1 MGRARGGGGR
11 KGGMGFDGRGRCGVE
26 RGLRWWEKW
35 VAVYD
40 GMSL

>member
-1 MGRARGGGGR
+1 MGRVRGGGAGGR
-11 KGGMGFDGRGRCGVE
+11 VGWGGMGFDGRGRYGVE
-26 RGLRWWEKW
+26 RW